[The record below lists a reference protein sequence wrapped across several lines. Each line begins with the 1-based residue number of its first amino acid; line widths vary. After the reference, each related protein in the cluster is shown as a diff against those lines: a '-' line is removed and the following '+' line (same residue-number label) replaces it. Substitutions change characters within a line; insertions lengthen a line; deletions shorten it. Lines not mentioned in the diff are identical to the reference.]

1 VNIFISYRR
10 TDAPSA
16 SRAVAEA
23 LRERFGRDEV
33 FLDTQDVH
41 AGDRWREDV
50 VRRVSEADVVVAVI
64 GPHWTANAREHL
76 GRMILDPAAEDVLR
90 LEVETAVR
98 RDKLLI
104 PVLVEGA
111 AMPPRA
117 ELAPVFR
124 QLTDVQATPLRHE
137 SWERDC
143 EAFADELV
151 ERANRFHRDPPP
163 AAARGRADRPATKG
177 RTGASRAA
185 WYMAQGSLVTIVGP
199 GANAADRDGPWARGA
214 ASLPDSAELA
224 RHLAEWFDVDQ
235 DSGDLARVSQHI
247 SLSEGRAD
255 LCRTLHELLVDAD
268 AAPTSVHRFLAAAP
282 EHLRRLGREAYQLL
296 VTTSYDDALE
306 RAFEEV
312 HEPYDLV
319 VFVGAKG
326 PHRGRFVHVPYDAD
340 PPECRPI
347 PVPNEYVDLPI
358 DDRLELTRT
367 IIVKLHGGTAD
378 LGREWRTV
386 RDNFVITEDDYIGY
400 LTDGPVEG
408 LIPVQILDKMR
419 ESHFL
424 FLGYRMGDWT
434 RRVFLQRVWGDR
446 LEGARSMAVD
456 PGPDPVERELWEDFG
471 VHVVEQRP
479 TEFLDELEDKLALL
493 AVAPA
498 ER

>member
-16 SRAVAEA
+16 SRAVADA
-23 LRERFGRDEV
+23 LRQRFGRDEV

-41 AGDRWREDV
+41 AGDHWRDDV
-50 VRRVSEADVVVAVI
+50 VRRVSAADVVVAVI
-64 GPHWTANAREHL
+64 GPHWTSAVREHI
-76 GRMILDPAAEDVLR
+76 GRTVLDPAAEDVLR
-90 LEVETAVR
+90 LEVETALR

-111 AMPPRA
+111 AMPPST
-117 ELAPVFR
+117 ELPPVFR
-124 QLTDVQATPLRHE
+124 PLTDVQATPLRHE

-143 EAFADELV
+143 EAFADDLV
-151 ERANRFHRDPPP
+151 ERANRFHRDPPAP
-163 AAARGRADRPATKG
+163 RKEPPRPRRNG

-185 WYMAQGSLVTIVGP
+185 WYMAQGSLVTILGP
-199 GANAADRDGPWARGA
+199 GANAADRSESWAHGA
-214 ASLPDSAELA
+214 ASLPDTAELA
-224 RHLAEWFDVDQ
+224 RHLSVWFELEHEGD
-235 DSGDLARVSQHI
+235 DLARVSQHV

-255 LCRTLHELLVDAD
+255 LCRTLHDLLVNPD

-282 EHLRRLGREAYQLL
+282 GQLRELGREAYQLL

-306 RAFEEV
+306 RAFDEIR
-312 HEPYDLV
+312 EPYDLV

-326 PHRGRFVHVPYDAD
+326 PYQGRFVHVPYDAD

-347 PVPNEYVDLPI
+347 RVPNEYVDLPI

-378 LGREWRTV
+378 LGREWRSI

-400 LTDGPVEG
+400 LTESPVEG
-408 LIPVQILDKMR
+408 LVPVQILDKMR

-424 FLGYRMGDWT
+424 FLGYGMRDWT

-446 LEGARSMAVD
+446 LESARSMAVD
-456 PGPDPVERELWEDFG
+456 PDPDPVERDLWEDFG

-479 TEFLDELEDKLALL
+479 TEFLDELEEKLAVL

>member
-1 VNIFISYRR
+1 MNIFISYRR

-16 SRAVAEA
+16 SRAVADA
-23 LRERFGRDEV
+23 LRRRFGAEEV

-41 AGDRWREDV
+41 AGDEWRDDV
-50 VRRVSEADVVVAVI
+50 VRRVAAADVVIAVI
-64 GPHWTANAREHL
+64 GPHWTSAVHDHV
-76 GRMILDPAAEDVLR
+76 GRAILDPAAEDVLR
-90 LEVETAVR
+90 LEIETALR
-98 RDKLLI
+98 RNKELI

-111 AMPPRA
+111 AMPPRGQ
-117 ELAPVFR
+117 LPRTFR
-124 QLTDVQATPLRHE
+124 PLTDRQASLVRLE
-137 SWERDC
+137 SWDEDLV
-143 EAFADELV
+143 ALADAV
-151 ERANRFHRDPPP
+151 AERAARFHREPP
-163 AAARGRADRPATKG
+163 APRPEPARPRANG

-185 WYMAQGSLVTIVGP
+185 WYMAQGSLVTILGP
-199 GANAADRDGPWARGA
+199 GANAADRAGPWAHGG
-214 ASLPDSAELA
+214 ASLPDTSELA
-224 RHLAEWFDVDQ
+224 RHLAEWFEIEQCSD
-235 DSGDLARVSQHI
+235 DLARVSQYI
-247 SLSEGRAD
+247 SLSDGRAD
-255 LCRTLHELLVDAD
+255 LCRALHELLVDAG

-312 HEPYDLV
+312 QEPYDLV

-326 PHRGRFVHVPYDAD
+326 PHRGRFVHVPHDAD

-347 PVPNEYVDLPI
+347 AVPNEYVDLPI

-378 LGREWRTV
+378 LGREWRTL
-386 RDNFVITEDDYIGY
+386 RDNFVITEDDHIGY
-400 LTDGPVEG
+400 LTASPVEG
-408 LIPVQILDKMR
+408 LIPVQILDKVR

-424 FLGYRMGDWT
+424 FLGYGMQDWT

-456 PGPDPVERELWEDFG
+456 PAPDPVERELWEDFG

-479 TEFLDELEDKLALL
+479 TEFLDEVERKLALL
-493 AVAPA
+493 AIAPA

>member
-1 VNIFISYRR
+1 MNIFISYRR

-16 SRAVAEA
+16 SRAVADA
-23 LRERFGRDEV
+23 LRRRFGAEEV

-41 AGDRWREDV
+41 AGDEWRDDV
-50 VRRVSEADVVVAVI
+50 VRRVSAADVVIAVI
-64 GPHWTANAREHL
+64 GPHWTSAIHAHV
-76 GRMILDPAAEDVLR
+76 GRAVLDPAAEDVLR
-90 LEVETAVR
+90 LEIETALR
-98 RDKLLI
+98 RNKELI

-111 AMPPRA
+111 AMPPRG
-117 ELAPVFR
+117 ELPRTFR
-124 QLTDVQATPLRHE
+124 PLTDRQASLVRLE
-137 SWERDC
+137 SWDEDLV
-143 EAFADELV
+143 ALADAV
-151 ERANRFHRDPPP
+151 AERAARFHREPP
-163 AAARGRADRPATKG
+163 APRPDPVRPRADG

-185 WYMAQGSLVTIVGP
+185 WYMAQGSLVTILGP
-199 GANAADRDGPWARGA
+199 GANAADRAEPWTHGA
-214 ASLPDSAELA
+214 ASLPDASELA
-224 RHLAEWFDVDQ
+224 RHLAEWFDIEQIGD
-235 DSGDLARVSQHI
+235 DLARVSQHI

-255 LCRTLHELLVDAD
+255 LCRMLHDLLVDAG

-282 EHLRRLGREAYQLL
+282 EHLRKLGREAYQLL

-326 PHRGRFVHVPYDAD
+326 PHQGRFVHVPHDAD
-340 PPECRPI
+340 PPGCRPI
-347 PVPNEYVDLPI
+347 AVPNEYVDLPI

-378 LGREWRTV
+378 LGREWRSV
-386 RDNFVITEDDYIGY
+386 RDNFVITEDDHIGY
-400 LTDGPVEG
+400 LTESPVEG
-408 LIPVQILDKMR
+408 LIPVQILDKVR

-424 FLGYRMGDWT
+424 FLGYGMQDWT

-456 PGPDPVERELWEDFG
+456 PDPDPVERELWEDFG
-471 VHVVEQRP
+471 VHVVQQRL
-479 TEFLDELEDKLALL
+479 TEFLDELERKLALL